1 MPSGLEIP
9 ASAGMTTTLVGESWP
24 DYGLMDCGHGRKL
37 ERYGPY
43 SFIRPEPQAMWAPA
57 LEAWDAD
64 AEFIPGSD
72 EEGGGR
78 WQYNRPVP
86 GEGWEMAW
94 ENVRFRSHTTPFR
107 HLAFFPDMAP
117 QWAWMRERLEAGS
130 EALNLFGYTG
140 VGTLA
145 MSAAGA
151 SLVHVDA
158 SKKSVEAGKQNAAL
172 AGMAERPIRWIV
184 EDAGKFVAREVRR
197 GRRYD
202 GREKCG
208 SWRRDCPAWSPI
220 AASCSMRTAVSWC
233 SPSMRCACRRSRSAS
248 CSISSSAISAAR
260 SNAATWP
267 SAKKRAGCS
276 SPPRSSRGGPGLSA
290 SPRRKPGSQR
300 DPQ

>member
-94 ENVRFRSHTTPFR
+94 ENVRFRSHTTP
-107 HLAFFPDMAP
+107 
-117 QWAWMRERLEAGS
+117 
-130 EALNLFGYTG
+130 
-140 VGTLA
+140 V
-145 MSAAGA
+145 
-151 SLVHVDA
+151 
-158 SKKSVEAGKQNAAL
+158 
-172 AGMAERPIRWIV
+172 
-184 EDAGKFVAREVRR
+184 
-197 GRRYD
+197 
-202 GREKCG
+202 
-208 SWRRDCPAWSPI
+208 
-220 AASCSMRTAVSWC
+220 
-233 SPSMRCACRRSRSAS
+233 
-248 CSISSSAISAAR
+248 
-260 SNAATWP
+260 
-267 SAKKRAGCS
+267 
-276 SPPRSSRGGPGLSA
+276 
-290 SPRRKPGSQR
+290 
-300 DPQ
+300 

>member
-202 GREKCG
+202 GIILDPPKYGRG
-208 SWRRDCPAWSPI
+208 PAGEVW
-220 AASCSMRTAVSWC
+220 
-233 SPSMRCACRRSRSAS
+233 
-248 CSISSSAISAAR
+248 
-260 SNAATWP
+260 
-267 SAKKRAGCS
+267 KLEEGL
-276 SPPRSSRGGPGLSA
+276 PGLVADCRKLLDADSRFLVLTVYAVRMSA
-290 SPRRKPGSQR
+290 LAIGELLNQLLGDLGGTIECGDMAVREEARGLLLPTAIFARWSRT
-300 DPQ
+300 